1 MADELTVKQ
10 TNNHVT
16 VLHLSGHLHA
26 NTEGTF
32 MDYLSRAKDSGARF
46 LLVDL
51 CGVEVISSA
60 GLRALHNGF
69 KMFTPTDE
77 VEKWQKEN
85 PGDIY
90 KSPYFKLAGASGNV
104 YYVLNLAGFLHNIP
118 IFPTLQDAIN
128 SFEK

>member
-1 MADELTVKQ
+1 MTDTLTV
-10 TNNHVT
+10 TRTDNHIT
-16 VLHLSGHLHA
+16 VLHLTGALDA
-26 NTEGTF
+26 GTEGTF
-32 MDYLSRAKDSGARF
+32 MDHVRRVKESGARF

-51 CGVEVISSA
+51 SGVEIITSA

-69 KMFTPTDE
+69 KMFTPTEE

-90 KSPYFKLAGASGNV
+90 KSRYFKLAGASGNV

-118 IFPTLQDAIN
+118 IFPTIQAALD